1 MLTSP
6 TQEECNLIELSMSS
20 KKFNKIIR
28 LSTPL
33 KRLME
38 ETRLKPSQLA
48 EMAGVQRSNISNYL
62 HDAANA
68 SIPVLLHF
76 AELARSQEL
85 REIFYALAG
94 KSPDLGRNLF
104 SFKLESYQP
113 GATHR
118 GIADT
123 RQTYSLEKSH
133 RQESEEHL
141 KEVITVPCV
150 PSSFISAPSSQIQS
164 LDLKWGFLMNFE
176 KDRLFKIDPLGIWV
190 CTRMPVSDDSMINT
204 IHPDELLLV
213 NKRFSLRSK
222 SIGGKIF
229 LVRLDRKVTARRL
242 IMEKD
247 LAVLVADN
255 HHYPSRFIK
264 EMSELKKL
272 VIGHV
277 IWKGGEI
284 K

>member
-1 MLTSP
+1 MS
-6 TQEECNLIELSMSS
+6 LSA
-20 KKFNKIIR
+20 
-28 LSTPL
+28 PL

-76 AELARSQEL
+76 AELAKSQEL
-85 REIFYALAG
+85 REIFYGLAG
-94 KSPDLGRNLF
+94 KSPDFGRNLL

-123 RQTYSLEKSH
+123 RQTYSPEKSH
-133 RQESEEHL
+133 RPESVEPL
-141 KEVITVPCV
+141 KEVMTVPCI
-150 PSSFISAPSSQIQS
+150 PSSFISAPAGQIQS
-164 LDLKWGFLMNFE
+164 LDLKRGFPMNFE

-190 CTRMPVSDDSMINT
+190 CTRMPLTDDSMIST
-204 IHPDELLLV
+204 IYPDELLLV

-222 SIGGKIF
+222 SIHGKIF
-229 LVRLDRKVTARRL
+229 LVRLEREVTARRL
-242 IMEKD
+242 IMEKE

-255 HHYPSRFIK
+255 RHYPARFIK